1 MINSIIN
8 ALSNSRSK
16 FLKVFHILS
25 KNKISAQDIELIEEM
40 LVETDIGYDLTND
53 IIDIIQQSSDNSLD
67 LKNNIKSHLVKM
79 LNGHQE
85 LTVKEEKTVI
95 VLVGVNG
102 SGKTTTAAKLA
113 KFYCTAGKKLL

>member
-40 LVETDIGYDLTND
+40 LVETDIGYDLTNE
-53 IIDIIQQSSDNSLD
+53 IIEFCEIQLWILCIPLFS
-67 LKNNIKSHLVKM
+67 
-79 LNGHQE
+79 
-85 LTVKEEKTVI
+85 
-95 VLVGVNG
+95 
-102 SGKTTTAAKLA
+102 
-113 KFYCTAGKKLL
+113 